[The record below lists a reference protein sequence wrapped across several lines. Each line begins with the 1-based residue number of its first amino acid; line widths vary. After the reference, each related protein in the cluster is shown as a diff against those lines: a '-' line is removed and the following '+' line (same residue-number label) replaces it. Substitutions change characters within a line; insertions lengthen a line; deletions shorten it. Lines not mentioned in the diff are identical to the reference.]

1 MDSAA
6 FLGTLVAL
14 GIAVP
19 SFGAGWALGKF
30 TAPRDTDMNNLQK
43 AYRLQR
49 LRNDKNELLVR
60 QQQLMADAN
69 QPKAKSVYGLVNS

>member
-1 MDSAA
+1 MNKQAGGIMDSAA

-30 TAPRDTDMNNLQK
+30 TAPRDTDMNNL
-43 AYRLQR
+43 
-49 LRNDKNELLVR
+49 
-60 QQQLMADAN
+60 
-69 QPKAKSVYGLVNS
+69 